1 MLRLDIVMVG
11 VIVTGA
17 IGFGLDRGFRLLEHS
32 LLPWK
37 YRR

>member
-11 VIVTGA
+11 VIVTGV
-17 IGFGLDRGFRLLEHS
+17 IGFALDRGLELMERL

-37 YRR
+37 YH

>member
-11 VIVTGA
+11 VIVTGV
-17 IGFGLDRGFRLLEHS
+17 IGFTLDRGLQVLERA

-37 YRR
+37 HR

>member
-11 VIVTGA
+11 VIVTGV
-17 IGFGLDRGFRLLEHS
+17 IGFGLDWGLELLERM

-37 YRR
+37 YR